1 MAVSHTTTSAVQ
13 DYAKAI
19 YSLQSRDGLAV
30 STNQLAERLG
40 VTPASASGMVR
51 KLAELGLV
59 DHVPYRGTE
68 LTPAGERLALTVLRR
83 HRLLESFLAELLD
96 VPWDR
101 VHDEADILEHA
112 LSAELEEVIAAKL
125 GDPTHDP
132 HGDPI
137 PTRELAIDEVRTH
150 SLAGLEPGARGTFV
164 RISDADRLML
174 RYLAD
179 RGITPPCQFE
189 VLDRQP
195 FGGPL
200 SVRFGETAHA
210 LGGELAVAM
219 RVTLEEEA

>member
-1 MAVSHTTTSAVQ
+1 MTLTSAVQ

-19 YSLQSRDGLAV
+19 YSLQSREGLAV
-30 STNQLAERLG
+30 GTNQLAARLG
-40 VTPASASGMVR
+40 VTPASASGMVK
-51 KLAELGLV
+51 KLAELGVV
-59 DHVPYRGTE
+59 DHVPYRGTQ

-101 VHDEADILEHA
+101 VHAEADILEHA

-137 PTRELAIDEVRTH
+137 PTRDLTIDEGTTR
-150 SLAGLEPGARGTFV
+150 SLADLDPGERGIFV
-164 RISDADRLML
+164 RISDSDRLML
-174 RYLAD
+174 RYLAE
-179 RGITPPCQFE
+179 RGITPPSPFE
-189 VLDRQP
+189 VVERQP

-200 SVRFGETAHA
+200 SVRFGETVHA

-219 RVTLEEEA
+219 RVASEEGS

>member
-1 MAVSHTTTSAVQ
+1 MTLTSAVQ

-19 YSLQSRDGLAV
+19 YSLQSREGLAV
-30 STNQLAERLG
+30 GTNQLAARLG
-40 VTPASASGMVR
+40 VTPASASGMVK
-51 KLAELGLV
+51 KLAELGVV
-59 DHVPYRGTE
+59 DHVPYRGTQ

-101 VHDEADILEHA
+101 VHAEADILEHA

-137 PTRELAIDEVRTH
+137 PTRDLTIDEGTTR
-150 SLAGLEPGARGTFV
+150 SLADLDPGERGIFV
-164 RISDADRLML
+164 RISDSDRLML
-174 RYLAD
+174 RYLAE
-179 RGITPPCQFE
+179 RGITPPSPFE
-189 VLDRQP
+189 VVERQP

-200 SVRFGETAHA
+200 SVRFGETVHA

-219 RVTLEEEA
+219 RVAPEEGS